1 MKYFSDHRH
10 LSIVLSI
17 VIATIFV
24 ANWLLNINPIKS
36 FIEPAIFEKDTS
48 VVRSIDAEFI
58 DKTVYL
64 NVHLKKYISCEEV
77 IKLGVQSFDVKNN
90 TYRIAGCSHVSDL
103 LIKIVYIQMVT
114 V

>member
-24 ANWLLNINPIKS
+24 ASWLLNTK
-36 FIEPAIFEKDTS
+36 PAIFNQDTDI
-48 VVRSIDAEFI
+48 VRSIDAEFI
-58 DKTVYL
+58 DRTIYL

-77 IKLGVQSFDVKNN
+77 VKLGVQSFDVKNN

-103 LIKIVYIQMVT
+103 LIKIVYIQLVT